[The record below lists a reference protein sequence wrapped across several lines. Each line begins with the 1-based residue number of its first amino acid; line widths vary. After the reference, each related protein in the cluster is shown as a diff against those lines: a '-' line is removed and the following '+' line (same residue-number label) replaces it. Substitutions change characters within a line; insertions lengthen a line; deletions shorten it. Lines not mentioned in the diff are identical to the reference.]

1 MNLKDNLTR
10 FFYAK
15 ANNEKTK
22 VAPDGVCPNCWGR
35 QEWEG
40 EFYKR
45 ITAKN
50 RSPDSKIYK
59 NFIDEVVSK
68 LDKITLQE
76 DTYECTTCHVK
87 YNDNKN

>member
-1 MNLKDNLTR
+1 MNLKDNIR
-10 FFYAK
+10 KFFNAK
-15 ANNEKTK
+15 ANNENTK
-22 VAPDGVCPNCWGR
+22 AAPEGVCPNCWGR

-45 ITAKN
+45 IVAKN
-50 RSPDSKIYK
+50 RTPESKIYDS
-59 NFIDEVVSK
+59 FIDEVVSK

-87 YNDNKN
+87 YDDDKN